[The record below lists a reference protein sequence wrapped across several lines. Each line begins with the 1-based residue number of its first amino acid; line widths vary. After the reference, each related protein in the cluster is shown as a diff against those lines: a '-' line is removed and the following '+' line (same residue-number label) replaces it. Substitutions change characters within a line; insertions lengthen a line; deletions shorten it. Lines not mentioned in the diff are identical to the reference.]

1 MTRRVAITGFSFRFP
16 NTSTTQYWPDLLAG
30 KDLVTTVEPARWATE
45 TYFHPDKKHPGT
57 SYTFAAGSI
66 GDISGFDAG
75 FFGISPREAALMDP
89 QQRLLLELSWEAF
102 ENAGIP
108 ASSVRGTPCGVYIG
122 ISSMDYSFRLTEDVA
137 ALDASVMTG
146 NTLSIA
152 ANRIS
157 YAFDLQ
163 GPSMA
168 IDTAC
173 SSSMVAFHQA
183 CRSIVSGECDTALT
197 GGISLHLHPYGFIG
211 FSKAS
216 MLSPQGR
223 CKVFDAAGDG
233 YVRSEGGGIF
243 VLKEYEQAVAD
254 GDPILAVVAAS
265 AVNTDGH
272 KSGLTVPSP
281 EAQANLLR
289 QAYEQAG
296 VDPDAID
303 YLEAHGTGTAV
314 GDPIETHAIG
324 EALGK
329 SRPKDRPLPIGSV
342 KSNLGHLETASGVA
356 GLVKAIYCIQHRE
369 VPATIGLETLNPE
382 IKLEEWNLE
391 IVTGNRPLDREKKL
405 VVGVN
410 SFGFGGA
417 NAHVILEGHTPST
430 TSPRHLPA
438 RQLPPLFLSA
448 KSGPALSD
456 MARQYSDFL
465 QQKSPEAYYHTAFSA
480 VFHRDWHEHRLMVS
494 ADTPEAAAQALSDY
508 ADGTPTSSATLDT
521 GVAAANPSGT
531 AFIYTGNGSQWFEMG
546 KQLLEDPV
554 FLKAIREV
562 DVLFQEHANY
572 SLESELAG
580 ANGED
585 RFERTEIAQPA
596 LFAMQVGITRML
608 QHHGIQPT
616 AVAGH
621 SVGEAAAAWAAGV
634 LSLADAVEVI
644 YHRSRLQGTTKGT
657 GGMTAVALGPDR
669 TQALLEEQGLASRLV
684 IAGTNSSRGVTI
696 AGDAGFLS
704 DLESTLKDRE
714 IPHKRL
720 DLDYAFH
727 SPAMDPIENELKATL
742 TSIQPQKAAIQFF
755 STVTG
760 EGLDGPELDAE
771 YWWQNIR
778 KPVLFEQ
785 AIKNIIQN
793 ESDLFIEIGPHAIL
807 SNYIRDSLRDEEIDG
822 RVIGTISRE
831 ESLPQR
837 IQSAVNQAIIAGADI
852 EWRALFPY
860 PGRFT
865 ELPNYP
871 WQRDHHW
878 LPKTSESL
886 GLLER
891 RNVHPLLG
899 YPLAQQGLA
908 WENQLDLLRHPTLAD
923 HVVGES
929 TLFPGSGYVE
939 LALAAA
945 KGWNP
950 EEPLVNIEELEI
962 QSPLLLSEEHSK
974 EIHLHIDQD
983 DGGFQILG
991 REYAGK
997 ESWTQHAKGRILAEP
1012 HKGSATAKAPPIPT
1026 RDPDFDTEAH
1036 NRLTRDAGLT
1046 YGPAFQGVDRG
1057 WIEGNSV
1064 LAILR
1069 TPDPIGSEMEQ
1080 MHLHPA
1086 LLDSTIQ
1093 LIFQILKD
1101 DPDIEQG
1108 TVFVPVKFGRINFHN
1123 GLGRPHL
1130 ASARLIRRAP
1140 HSLTADFTIFG
1151 QTGAAIAV
1159 IQETRFRAVRLNT
1172 GSSDSLS
1179 FLDYHAIPKP
1189 HPHVSDNL
1197 SPIRFEEVQASL
1209 SEMAKRNL
1217 LQGSNR
1223 RYADEVEPLLDSL
1236 CRQFSIEALRQLSD
1250 HGRTLSAETI
1260 ATIRNSAPGM
1270 APFLDFLLNQEEE
1283 DQIIVPQGEDWR
1295 IQSRAANQPSA
1306 QEIWNILVADYPDFF
1321 PIIHTV
1327 GRIGANLTSILNGSE
1342 SSSGSPTTQI
1352 PLSLPISQVL
1362 GASRKQKLGQVIQEF
1377 IDHGQAHLSEGRRLS
1392 ILEISHQTP
1401 LFVMDACLAM
1411 DSDRCD
1417 YSFATNSTDA
1427 QEEVLRLKEHCPGIQ
1442 CRLIEPGAEP
1452 ESILPADLSHL
1463 VVLTLD
1469 FCDIQKTIQ
1478 ALKFAKAHLAPGG
1491 TLLLIGQHGSSWMD
1505 FAFGSL
1511 PGWFHE
1517 SEGTW
1522 LSNQR
1527 QTKFWQQQLQH
1538 LGLVCGPLVEL
1549 SPGSLS
1555 DIYFLS
1561 ARREEV
1567 DVVLPPPRQEPSRN
1581 WMLVSDRDGYAAQLS
1596 AQLKT
1601 QLSNRGDHVV
1611 EVIADQEGA
1620 IGSQVNEVINGQE
1633 AIDGILF
1640 LSGLE
1645 ANPEPLP
1652 GQELLDHQVKRCA
1665 TAAGLFRACD
1675 EVQAQIPCWLI
1686 SVGAMT
1692 GLLPNDSIRQQQIA
1706 TSAATDSVF
1715 HGFVRS
1721 MMNEGAGGSIRLID
1735 LDAAST
1741 GKELIAA
1748 LIRELD
1754 PADSEQEV
1762 ILTAN
1767 GERFVPRLRP
1777 DSSDRETANNQDQK
1791 VTNDTARIY
1800 LDFQFPGQLR
1810 NLHWQAADP
1819 TPLAED
1825 EVEIEVHATG
1835 LNFRDL
1841 MYALG
1846 LLSDEAV
1853 ENGFAGPSLGL
1864 EFAGTVL
1871 HAGSKAK
1878 GFSSGDK
1885 VVGFGPSSFS
1895 NRVVTKVSAL
1905 SHIPPSMS
1913 FEAASTIPS
1922 VFFTVY
1928 YALHYLARLREGEKV
1943 LIHGAAGGI
1952 GIAAIQLARS
1962 LGAEIYATAGSD
1974 EKRDFLRLLGVEHIY
1989 DSRSLSFADEI
2000 LEQTGGKGIDV
2011 VLNSLAGEA
2020 INRNFQILKPF
2031 GRFLELGK
2039 RDFYENTK
2047 IGLRPFRNNISYFG
2061 IDADQLMQEQPELT
2075 GALFAEVMALF
2086 AEGELH
2092 PLPYQE
2098 FEAENIVDAFRHMQQ
2113 ARQIGKIVVTY
2124 RNGINHVRRPA
2135 PDPQE
2140 KLTLSQNAS
2149 YLVTGG
2155 LSGFG
2160 LKTAEW
2166 LAEKGARHLILISR
2180 SGPASDEAKAALQ
2193 QLEQQGVA
2201 VLAKSCDI
2209 TDKASLEQLLT
2220 EASETLP
2227 PLKGVVHAA
2236 TVIDDALIRDM
2247 DAEQIRRVLAPK
2259 ILGADHLDR
2268 MTQNIALEFFI
2279 LFSSA
2284 TTLFGNPG
2292 QANYVAANSWLE
2304 SLARKRRANG
2314 QPATCIRWG
2323 AIDDT
2328 GYLARNEN
2336 IKEALQSRMGGK
2348 AIPSSTALDILEQFL
2363 TTDRSGPGV
2372 LEFDW
2377 KALNRFLPTADSP
2390 KFSELAA
2397 AYADGASHEQDS
2409 ISDIHLLLSQ
2419 LPEPE
2424 LLDLFSE
2431 LLKQEIGEILRLSPD
2446 KIDSNRAIHEMGL
2459 DSLMG
2464 VELAIAVEARFGIRI
2479 PVMELRADSTVTML
2493 ANTII
2498 NQLKEQ
2504 TGIDPATNTM
2514 AQVHHIA
2521 AQHGVPIEAED
2532 AASLA
2537 SEIQSGKGITIK

>member
-16 NTSTTQYWPDLLAG
+16 NTSTPQYWPDLLAG
-30 KDLVTTVEPARWATE
+30 KDLVTTVEPGRWATE
-45 TYFHPDKKHPGT
+45 TYLHPNKNHPGT

-89 QQRLLLELSWEAF
+89 QQRLLLELSWEAL

-108 ASSVRGTPCGVYIG
+108 PSSLRGTPCGVYIG

-137 ALDASVMTG
+137 ALDSSVMTG

-183 CRSIVSGECDTALT
+183 CRSIVSGESNMAMT

-211 FSKAS
+211 FAKAS

-233 YVRSEGGGIF
+233 YVRSEGGGMF

-314 GDPIETHAIG
+314 GDPIETRAIG

-329 SRPKDRPLPIGSV
+329 ARPKDRPLPIGSV
-342 KSNLGHLETASGVA
+342 KSNMGHLETASGVA
-356 GLVKAIYCIQHRE
+356 GLVKALHCIRHRE

-382 IKLEEWNLE
+382 IRLEEWNLE
-391 IVTGNRPLDREKKL
+391 IVTGNRTLDKKKKL

-417 NAHVILEGHTPST
+417 NAHVVLESHDPCAAGT
-430 TSPRHLPA
+430 RHLPT
-438 RQLPPLFLSA
+438 RQLPPLLLSA

-456 MARQYSDFL
+456 MARQYAAFL
-465 QQKSPEAYYHTAFSA
+465 QQQSPEAYYHTAFSTA
-480 VFHRDWHEHRLMVS
+480 FHRDRHEHRLTVS
-494 ADTPEAAAQALSDY
+494 ADTPKAAAQALLDY
-508 ADGTPTSSATLDT
+508 ADGKPPTNAVLDT
-521 GVAAANPSGT
+521 GVAALPSGA
-531 AFIYTGNGSQWFEMG
+531 AFIYTGNGSQWFGMG
-546 KQLLEDPV
+546 KRLLEDPV
-554 FLKAIREV
+554 FLKAVREI
-562 DVLFQEHANY
+562 DVLFQNHADY

-580 ANGED
+580 DNGD
-585 RFERTEIAQPA
+585 RFEQTEFAQPA

-608 QHHGIQPT
+608 QHRGIQPA

-621 SVGEAAAAWAAGV
+621 SVGEAAAAWAAGI

-644 YHRSRLQGTTKGT
+644 YHRSRLQGTTKGN
-657 GGMTAVALGPDR
+657 GGMTAVALGQNH

-684 IAGTNSSRGVTI
+684 IAGTNSSRGITL
-696 AGDAGFLS
+696 AGDTDSLTGFETILR
-704 DLESTLKDRE
+704 ERE

-727 SPAMDPIENELKATL
+727 SPAMDSIECEVTSALA
-742 TSIQPQKAAIQFF
+742 SIQPQKFSTPF
-755 STVTG
+755 YSTVTG
-760 EGLDGPELDAE
+760 EKLNGPELGAE
-771 YWWQNIR
+771 YWWHNIR
-778 KPVLFEQ
+778 QPVLFEQ
-785 AIKNIIQN
+785 AIKNII
-793 ESDLFIEIGPHAIL
+793 SDECNLFIEIGPHAIL
-807 SNYIRDSLRDEEIDG
+807 SNYIRDALRDEAING
-822 RVIGTISRE
+822 RIIGTISRE
-831 ESLPQR
+831 ECLPQR
-837 IQSAVNQAIIAGADI
+837 IQSTANQAVIAGANV
-852 EWRALFPY
+852 EWQTLFPY
-860 PGRFT
+860 PGSFI

-871 WQRDHHW
+871 WQRERHW
-878 LPKTSESL
+878 LPETSESL

-891 RNVHPLLG
+891 RIVHPLLG
-899 YPLAQQGLA
+899 YPLAQHELV
-908 WENQLDLLRHPTLAD
+908 WENQLDLLHHPSLAD

-945 KGWNP
+945 SAWNP
-950 EEPLVNIEELEI
+950 EESLVNIEELEI
-962 QSPLLLSEEHSK
+962 QSPLLLGEEHSK
-974 EIHLHIDQD
+974 EIRLRIDPN
-983 DGGFQILG
+983 DGGFWISG

-1012 HKGSATAKAPPIPT
+1012 HKGSAAAKAPPIPT
-1026 RDPDFDTEAH
+1026 REPDFDTEAH
-1036 NRLTRDAGLT
+1036 NRLTRDAGLA
-1046 YGPAFQGVDRG
+1046 YGPAFQGIEQGWVEGDR
-1057 WIEGNSV
+1057 V
-1064 LAILR
+1064 LAMLQ
-1069 TPDPIGSEMEQ
+1069 TPDAIAADMEQ

-1093 LIFQILKD
+1093 LIFQLLKND
-1101 DPDIEQG
+1101 SDIEQG
-1108 TVFVPVKFGRINFHN
+1108 TVFIPVKFGRINVRS

-1140 HSLTADFTIFG
+1140 HSLTADFTIFD

-1159 IQETRFRAVRLNT
+1159 IQQTRFRAVRLHRGT
-1172 GSSDSLS
+1172 SDHLS

-1189 HPHVSDNL
+1189 HPYASNNL
-1197 SPIRFEEVQASL
+1197 SPIRFEEVHTSL
-1209 SEMAKRNL
+1209 TEMAKRNL
-1217 LQGSNR
+1217 VQGGNR
-1223 RYADEVEPLLDSL
+1223 RYTDEVEPLLDSL
-1236 CRQFSIEALRQLSD
+1236 CRQFSIEALRQLCGPKD
-1250 HGRTLSAETI
+1250 TLSAETI
-1260 ATIRNSAPGM
+1260 SAIRSSTPGM
-1270 APFLDFLLNQEEE
+1270 APFLDYLLNQEEE
-1283 DQIIVPQGEDWR
+1283 DQIIVPQGEDWQ
-1295 IQSRAANQPSA
+1295 IQPRAANQPSA
-1306 QEIWNILVADYPDFF
+1306 QEIWNILVADYPDYF

-1327 GRIGANLTSILNGSE
+1327 GRIGANLTSILNGGE
-1342 SSSGSPTTQI
+1342 SLGESQTSQV
-1352 PLSLPISQVL
+1352 PLSLPVSQVL
-1362 GASRKQKLGQVIQEF
+1362 GAGRKQKLGQVIQDL
-1377 IDHGQAHLSEGRRLS
+1377 IHQGQAHLSEGRRLS

-1411 DSDRCD
+1411 DSDHCD

-1442 CRLIEPGAEP
+1442 CRLIGQESEL

-1463 VVLTLD
+1463 VVVTLD
-1469 FCDIQKTIQ
+1469 FCDVQKTVQ
-1478 ALKFAKAHLAPGG
+1478 ALEFAKAHLAPGG
-1491 TLLLIGQHGSSWMD
+1491 TLLLIGQHGSSWID
-1505 FAFGSL
+1505 FTFGSL
-1511 PGWFHE
+1511 PGWFRE
-1517 SEGTW
+1517 LEGSW

-1527 QTKFWQQQLQH
+1527 QIKFWQQQLQQ

-1581 WMLVSDRDGYAAQLS
+1581 WILITDRGGYTAQLS

-1601 QLSNRGDHVV
+1601 QLNNHGDRVV
-1611 EVIADQEGA
+1611 KIFADQEGG
-1620 IGSQVNEVINGQE
+1620 IGSQLAE
-1633 AIDGILF
+1633 AIDGQETIDGILL
-1640 LSGLE
+1640 LSGLD
-1645 ANPEPLP
+1645 AHSAQKQ
-1652 GQELLDHQVKRCA
+1652 GQELLEHEVKRCA
-1665 TAAGLFRACD
+1665 TAAALFRACD
-1675 EVQAQIPCWLI
+1675 VAQTQIPCWLI

-1692 GLLPNDSIRQQQIA
+1692 GLLPGNSARQQQIA
-1706 TSAATDSVF
+1706 ASAAADSAF

-1721 MMNEGAGGSIRLID
+1721 MMNEGASGAIRLID
-1735 LDAAST
+1735 LETPST
-1741 GKELIAA
+1741 HKELITA
-1748 LIRELD
+1748 LTRELEA
-1754 PADSEQEV
+1754 ADSEQEV

-1777 DSSDRETANNQDQK
+1777 DSAHGETTDNQDQ
-1791 VTNDTARIY
+1791 TTADDAARVY

-1819 TPLAED
+1819 APLAED

-1895 NRVVTKVSAL
+1895 NRVVTKTSAI

-1928 YALHYLARLREGEKV
+1928 YALHYLARLKEGEKV

-1962 LGAEIYATAGSD
+1962 LGAEIYATAGSE

-2000 LEQTGGKGIDV
+2000 LEQTGGQGIDV

-2047 IGLRPFRNNISYFG
+2047 IGLRPFRNNISYYG

-2092 PLPYQE
+2092 PLPYQV

-2140 KLTLSQNAS
+2140 KLTLSQDAS

-2160 LKTAEW
+2160 LKTAQW
-2166 LAEKGARHLILISR
+2166 LVEKGARHLILISR
-2180 SGPASDEAKAALQ
+2180 SGPASDEAKAAIL
-2193 QLEQQGVA
+2193 QLEQQGVS
-2201 VLAKSCDI
+2201 VLATSCDI
-2209 TDKASLEQLLT
+2209 TDEQALRELLA
-2220 EASETLP
+2220 EVAEKFP
-2227 PLKGVVHAA
+2227 PLRGIVHAA

-2247 DAEQIRRVLAPK
+2247 DTEQIRCVLAPK
-2259 ILGADHLDR
+2259 ILGADYLDR
-2268 MTQNIALEFFI
+2268 MTQNIPLEFFI

-2323 AIDDT
+2323 AIEDT

-2336 IKEALQSRMGGK
+2336 IKEALQNRMGGK
-2348 AIPSSTALDILEQFL
+2348 AIQSSAALGILEEFL

-2377 KALNRFLPTADSP
+2377 KALNRFLPTADAP
-2390 KFSELAA
+2390 KFCELAGA
-2397 AYADGASHEQDS
+2397 CADGASHEQDS

-2424 LLDLFSE
+2424 LLDLFIE

-2446 KIDSNRAIHEMGL
+2446 KIDANRAIHEMGL

-2504 TGIDPATNTM
+2504 TGIDPATNTL